1 MHPMLIALVAHER
14 STSLQT
20 AASEHRRS
28 DGARSGRRRAK
39 RAWLTPRAA
48 RIAHA

>member
-14 STSLQT
+14 SASLQT
-20 AASEHRRS
+20 TASRHRR
-28 DGARSGRRRAK
+28 GRSVLTGVRRAK
-39 RAWLTPRAA
+39 RTWRSPRAA